1 MQILVNEHAGALLDD
16 RVGRLG
22 HDVELVRLTVDGR
35 LLIDG
40 RERTRADVAPE
51 VAFATAHAFTDGSAP
66 MWLALLDGLESLRW
80 LQSPAAGHLEFYDAL
95 LARGVRITGAHVNA
109 VPIAEYVMGAVLAN
123 AQRVD
128 EWADA
133 RAERAWRP
141 HQFSEIAG
149 TTWLIVGV
157 GAIGSAVAAR
167 AGAFGAHVI
176 GARRHPTGTEPVHE
190 MVDPAELQGVLGRG
204 VLGQGVLGRID
215 VVVLAAPATPQ
226 TIGLVDEAFL
236 AAMKPGSVLVN
247 IARGALVDEAALLA
261 SLDRGH
267 LGRAILDVFATEP
280 LPADNPL
287 WEHPGVVLT
296 PHSSAGGTG
305 RHARA
310 AELFLDNLERFRA
323 GRPLRH
329 EFGSSDQ
336 PPSSVQPS
344 SPQREAGAPA
354 VTRFTVLAEIETE
367 ARRGLD
373 ADVWDFV
380 DGGSGDESTLAANRS
395 AFARITFRPRL
406 LTGAPSPE
414 TTTSFLGVVTAT
426 PLLVAPFAGDSLLH
440 ADGYRAVISGAARVG
455 TVAIVPEVTAEP
467 LEVLARVD
475 DRAGAIFQLSLR
487 HPDERLIELLE
498 RIDHAGFSAVC
509 VTADAPVV
517 GVRRRDRRNRF
528 DGAARLTLGNF
539 PPVDG
544 GAPALA
550 GAGHTR
556 EPMSWARLGEVMAT
570 TRLPFA
576 VKGVLSAPD
585 ARAALDIGAAGVYV
599 SNHGGRQ
606 LDGAPATLDRLAEIV
621 DEVGDVC
628 DVALDG
634 GVRSGADT
642 VMALAL
648 GARVVLV
655 GRPVAWGLA
664 VAGTDGVAR
673 VLEILDHELRTTMA
687 LLGVADLASLD
698 RSVLQSTPSF
708 GPARTDGGFPR

>member
-22 HDVELVRLTVDGR
+22 DDAELVRLTSDGR
-35 LLIDG
+35 LLVDG
-40 RERTRADVAPE
+40 RERRRDDVAPE
-51 VAFATAHAFTDGSAP
+51 VAFATAHVFTDGSGPA
-66 MWLALLDGLESLRW
+66 WLALLDGLESLRW

-128 EWADA
+128 EWAEA
-133 RAERAWRP
+133 RTERAWRP

-190 MVDPAELQGVLGRG
+190 MVDPAELRDALGQRVLGR
-204 VLGQGVLGRID
+204 VD
-215 VVVLAAPATPQ
+215 VVVLAVPATPQ
-226 TIGLVDEAFL
+226 TIGLVDDGFL

-280 LPADNPL
+280 LPVASPL

-310 AELFLDNLERFRA
+310 AELFLDNFDRFRA
-323 GRPLRH
+323 DRPLPH

-336 PPSSVQPS
+336 PSDPDPDA
-344 SPQREAGAPA
+344 EADPEPGVGAPT
-354 VTRFTVLAEIETE
+354 VSRFTVLDEIETE
-367 ARRGLD
+367 ARRRLD
-373 ADVWDFV
+373 ADVWDFI

-406 LTGAPSPE
+406 LTGAPPPE
-414 TTTSFLGVVTAT
+414 TTTSFLGVATTT

-440 ADGYRAVISGAARVG
+440 ADGYRAVIAGAARVG
-455 TVAIVPEVTAEP
+455 TLAIVPEVTAEP

-475 DRAGAIFQLSLR
+475 DGAGAIFQLSLR
-487 HPDERLIELLE
+487 HPDERLVELLA
-498 RIDHAGFSAVC
+498 RIADAGFSAVC

-539 PPVDG
+539 PPVHGD
-544 GAPALA
+544 APALA

-570 TRLPFA
+570 TSLPFA

-606 LDGAPATLDRLAEIV
+606 LDGAPATLDQLSEIV
-621 DEVGDVC
+621 DEVGDAC
-628 DVALDG
+628 EVAFDG
-634 GVRSGADT
+634 GVRSGADA
-642 VMALAL
+642 VRALAL

-664 VAGTDGVAR
+664 VAGADGVAR

-687 LLGVADLASLD
+687 LLGVADLSSLD
-698 RSVLQSTPSF
+698 HSVLQRTWSS
-708 GPARTDGGFPR
+708 GPASADGGLPT